1 MRQALFALAALTA
14 ALVVIAVPFVLLP
27 LLAQARGGWLWAVV
41 GIVVL
46 AGVVHMA
53 RSGRV

>member
-1 MRQALFALAALTA
+1 MRQALFAIAALLAAA
-14 ALVVIAVPFVLLP
+14 AVVAIPFVLLP

-46 AGVVHMA
+46 AGIIHLA
-53 RSGRV
+53 RRERS

>member
-1 MRQALFALAALTA
+1 MRQVLFAVA
-14 ALVVIAVPFVLLP
+14 ALVAALAVIAIPFFLIP

-46 AGVVHMA
+46 AGVIHLA
-53 RSGRV
+53 RRERI

>member
-1 MRQALFALAALTA
+1 MRQALFALAALVA
-14 ALVVIAVPFVLLP
+14 ALAVVALPFVLLP

-53 RSGRV
+53 RSGRA